1 MTDSDVRILDSCDHH
16 DCTRPPTTVYAGFA
30 VDGGPQLYCY
40 HPTYCDTHAAQLGEP
55 DPRKVH
61 ITTVDCQS

>member
-1 MTDSDVRILDSCDHH
+1 MTDGDVRVLDSCDHH
-16 DCTRPPTTVYAGFA
+16 DCAQPPTTVYAGFA

-55 DPRKVH
+55 DARKVH